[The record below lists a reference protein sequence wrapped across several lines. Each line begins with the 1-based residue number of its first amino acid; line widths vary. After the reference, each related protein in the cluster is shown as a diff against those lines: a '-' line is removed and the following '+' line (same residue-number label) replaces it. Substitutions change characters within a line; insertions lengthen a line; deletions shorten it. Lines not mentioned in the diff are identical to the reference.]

1 MCKLK
6 DKWYKLCALPVHYF
20 DPHSLTI
27 LRIELTTPV
36 PILKTHAQ
44 TSDRECSFSLLDS
57 RKTVPF
63 GLPNAIFPHCL
74 TAHAPETW
82 HLCFWHK
89 ITNSFSSSFRSCIS
103 DSSLPV
109 LMLTNISYFC
119 TCCSALLG
127 CSSDSKMYPTAEAV
141 RPIFR
146 SRQLWKSWR
155 SVLAAAPFFP
165 THFGFYVRKINL
177 LHLSSPVLE
186 WSMVLH
192 RN

>member
-1 MCKLK
+1 MVQ
-6 DKWYKLCALPVHYF
+6 A
-20 DPHSLTI
+20 
-27 LRIELTTPV
+27 LRI
-36 PILKTHAQ
+36 
-44 TSDRECSFSLLDS
+44 TSSLLWSPSIDYLEDWLNNSGSHFENTCPNFRS
-57 RKTVPF
+57 RVLIFATGFSEDCTIRSTKRD
-63 GLPNAIFPHCL
+63 FPHCL
-74 TAHAPETW
+74 TAHAPATW
-82 HLCFWHK
+82 PLCFWHK
-89 ITNSFSSSFRSCIS
+89 ITNSFSSYFRSCIS

-146 SRQLWKSWR
+146 SRQLWQSWR
-155 SVLAAAPFFP
+155 SVLASAPFSP
-165 THFGFYVRKINL
+165 THFGFYLREIYL